1 MGNQSDYF
9 DSSGGDE
16 YFIRNQHRQSEAWE
30 LPGLSG
36 EIIEWAQLQPVP
48 GKICV
53 VGGASG
59 PEAGFLKSALMSW
72 QVTNVDISQEAIRKG
87 PDLFPEVIHICEG
100 LDSESISES
109 ISEQDCILLAGIMC
123 WIDRDSLARA
133 IYNVAKMLKSGGLLA
148 IYDFFPSN
156 PKVNN
161 FSHREGIFTYKQ
173 DYAKLFESAGPFRVI
188 RYSVKLNSD
197 INYDVEDR
205 LHGFALLT
213 KL

>member
-1 MGNQSDYF
+1 MGKQGEYF
-9 DSSGGDE
+9 EQSGGDE
-16 YFIRNQHRQSEAWE
+16 YFNRNKEEQSKPWE
-30 LPGLSG
+30 LPGLSS
-36 EIIEWAQLQPVP
+36 EIIEWAQSQPTP

-59 PEAGFLKSALMSW
+59 REAGFLKSALASW
-72 QVTNVDISQEAIRKG
+72 QVTNVDISQEAISKG
-87 PDLFPEVIHICEG
+87 PILFPEVIHICEG

-133 IYNVAKMLKSGGLLA
+133 IHNVATMLKSGGLLA

-173 DYAKLFESAGPFRVI
+173 DYGKLFESAGPFRVI
-188 RYSVKLNSD
+188 RYSVKLNND
-197 INYDVEDR
+197 INYDLEDR
-205 LHGFALLT
+205 MHGFALLT